1 MATEPPPPQ
10 KRLASIDAY
19 RGFVMLLM
27 LAEVLRLPAVAKAF
41 PGNSIWQFL
50 ADQQTHVEW
59 EGCSLHDLIQPSFS
73 FLVGVALP
81 FSLASRAM
89 QGQKQ
94 WVSALHA
101 FWRGFLLVA
110 LGVFLRSLHAKQTNY
125 TFEDTLSQIGLGYPL
140 LYFIALGPPR
150 LRWLSLGML
159 LIGYWLLFATFP
171 HSTAHEIGMS
181 LGVPDHTPIN
191 PTGFAAHWGKND
203 NPAWAFDNWF
213 LNLFPREKPFVF
225 NRGGYATASF
235 IPTIGTMI
243 LGVIAGDLLRS
254 QRKHPDKIARLLI
267 AGTIG
272 IALGYALAYSGIC
285 PVVKRIWTPSWVLF
299 SGGWCAYLMA
309 FFYAAADWSG
319 YRGWAYPLVVIGAN
333 SIAAYVGE
341 HLFMT
346 LITDALRRHL
356 GAENFHIVSPKDE
369 SFLLGLA
376 ALLAFWLGLF
386 WMYRHKLFIKL

>member
-41 PGNSIWQFL
+41 PDNPVWQFL

-89 QGQKQ
+89 QGQKK

-150 LRWLSLGML
+150 LRWISLG
-159 LIGYWLLFATFP
+159 LILVGYWAMFATFP
-171 HSTAHEIGMS
+171 YQDAHPGTF
-181 LGVPDHTPIN
+181 LGLPDYATLN

-203 NPAWAFDNWF
+203 NPAWSFDCWF
-213 LNLFPREKPFVF
+213 LNQFPREKPFLL

-235 IPTIGTMI
+235 IPTLATMI
-243 LGVIAGDLLRS
+243 LGLIAGDLLRS
-254 QRKHPDKIARLLI
+254 DRKPKGKVIRLVI
-267 AGTIG
+267 AGVLG
-272 IALGYALAYSGIC
+272 LVVGYALGYSGIC

-299 SGGWCAYLMA
+299 SGGCCALLLA
-309 FFYAAADWSG
+309 FFYAATDWSG
-319 YRGWAYPLVVIGAN
+319 YRRWAFPLVVIGAN

-356 GAENFHIVSPKDE
+356 GAENFQMVSSNDE
-369 SFLLGLA
+369 SFLLGIA
-376 ALLAFWLGLF
+376 ALLVFWLGLF
-386 WMYRHKLFIKL
+386 WMYRRKLFIKL